1 MVESDLIVNERE
13 PNASLL
19 LSYIKGRASASERK
33 QVEEWMAENE
43 ENEQAVLQLGRI
55 YFAQRTHQ
63 RIASR
68 DPHAAFESMQKRK
81 KGRQVKMWIQRIA
94 VAAACLTGV
103 VFVTK
108 YISKAQKPAQ
118 QISQL
123 ITVEANPGMRTH
135 IHLPDGTTAYLNSNS
150 TLTYTI
156 PFDEKER
163 SVALKGEAYFKV
175 SHNAEQPCVV
185 SVADDNMHIRVLG
198 TEFNVQAYE
207 EEEDIQTTLVEG
219 SVKLLYKNES
229 GKMVEQSLKP
239 SEKADFNHRSKN
251 MMVKTVD
258 TEFDTAWMDGR
269 LVFKDTPLPEVL
281 KKLSHFYNVKFEVTD
296 PIIRSY
302 NFTGTFS
309 NRQLSQILNYLK
321 ISSNINYTI
330 NQSEEDDSEGVKYTT
345 IVLRKRS

>member
-163 SVALKGEAYFKV
+163 SVALKGEA
-175 SHNAEQPCVV
+175 
-185 SVADDNMHIRVLG
+185 
-198 TEFNVQAYE
+198 
-207 EEEDIQTTLVEG
+207 
-219 SVKLLYKNES
+219 
-229 GKMVEQSLKP
+229 
-239 SEKADFNHRSKN
+239 
-251 MMVKTVD
+251 
-258 TEFDTAWMDGR
+258 
-269 LVFKDTPLPEVL
+269 
-281 KKLSHFYNVKFEVTD
+281 
-296 PIIRSY
+296 
-302 NFTGTFS
+302 
-309 NRQLSQILNYLK
+309 
-321 ISSNINYTI
+321 
-330 NQSEEDDSEGVKYTT
+330 
-345 IVLRKRS
+345 